1 MCVDKE
7 SLGIVK
13 TIITLAKELGKSV
26 VAEGIETEEHVQM
39 LSDLSCDYGQGFYY
53 SKPVNSHDV
62 NRLLKQQWQEK
73 IQSNEFECSQ
83 ELSNVSL
90 VEVPGSM

>member
-1 MCVDKE
+1 
-7 SLGIVK
+7 
-13 TIITLAKELGKSV
+13 V

-39 LSDLSCDYGQGFYY
+39 LSALSCDYGQGFYY

-73 IQSNEFECSQ
+73 TQSDELEPIQ
-83 ELSNVSL
+83 ELSNVS
-90 VEVPGSM
+90 VIETYGSM

>member
-13 TIITLAKELGKSV
+13 TIITLANELGKSV
-26 VAEGIETEEHVQM
+26 VAEGIETEEHIAM

-62 NRLLKQQWQEK
+62 SRLLKKQWQEN
-73 IQSNEFECSQ
+73 IQSNEFEYVQ
-83 ELSNVSL
+83 ELINVSV
-90 VEVPGSM
+90 VETYGSM